1 VLARMAEGA
10 AIERIDVGAD
20 GNGDFTYTI
29 A

>member
-10 AIERIDVGAD
+10 AIERIAVGAD
-20 GNGDFTYTI
+20 QSGDFTYAI